1 VENKAS
7 ETTLYLYD
15 EIGGWFGIDAQ
26 EFVKEL
32 QGVDANTIHLRIN
45 SPGGDVF
52 AARSI
57 QTALKQHK
65 AKVVAHI
72 DGLAASA
79 ASFIA
84 MGADEIEMTDGG
96 FLMIHSALSFFDILG
111 YFNAAD
117 LDGLMAEMVKER
129 DLLAKVDDS
138 IANDY
143 AKKCGKT
150 AEECKAWMVAE
161 TWFSGTEALANGLI
175 DRVYDADPV
184 ENKFDLTGFVNVPEK
199 LRRSEDASPSKRKLE
214 KALRDVGLSQSQ
226 AKAILA
232 DGLKDEVQRDVSPS
246 PTESSPAPQR
256 EVAAKVVPVAEA
268 KPTDK
273 TKALFDRI
281 SRIRSN

>member
-1 VENKAS
+1 
-7 ETTLYLYD
+7 
-15 EIGGWFGIDAQ
+15 
-26 EFVKEL
+26 
-32 QGVDANTIHLRIN
+32 
-45 SPGGDVF
+45 
-52 AARSI
+52 
-57 QTALKQHK
+57 
-65 AKVVAHI
+65 
-72 DGLAASA
+72 
-79 ASFIA
+79 
-84 MGADEIEMTDGG
+84 
-96 FLMIHSALSFFDILG
+96 
-111 YFNAAD
+111 
-117 LDGLMAEMVKER
+117 MAEMVKER

-150 AEECKAWMVAE
+150 SEECKAWMVAE

-246 PTESSPAPQR
+246 PPDSPPEPQR
-256 EVAAKVVPVAEA
+256 EVAAKVAPVAEA